1 MIVLSGKNLMPK
13 TGVYLIFCI
22 ENKRVYVGS
31 SATVRGIA
39 HRFLHHRSALRKNN
53 HRNSH
58 LQNSWNK
65 YGESA
70 FLFAPIE
77 YVSPEFCIEREQ
89 FWIIRLRPSF
99 NIAQVACSNLGIK
112 RTEEFKLKCSIAK
125 KGKKHTPEHIAKIV
139 AARKGFKYSEASKL
153 RLSLS
158 HIGAKNPNSKPVL
171 CVELDR
177 TFESLHLAAKF
188 LRETM
193 NTKISGSAIAA
204 CAHKGN
210 RHISTYGLTWR
221 YL

>member
-1 MIVLSGKNLMPK
+1 MPK
-13 TGVYLIFCI
+13 TGVYLIFCLA
-22 ENKRVYVGS
+22 NKRVYVGS

-39 HRFLHHRSALRKNN
+39 HRFLHHRSELRKNN

-77 YVSPEFCIEREQ
+77 YCTPEFCITREQ
-89 FWIIRLRPSF
+89 FWINSLRPSF

-125 KGKKHTPEHIAKIV
+125 KGKKHTPEHIANNI
-139 AARKGFKYSEASKL
+139 AARRGYKHSPETKL
-153 RLSLS
+153 KLTGL
-158 HIGAKNPNSKPVL
+158 HTGAKSPLSKPIL
-171 CVELDR
+171 CIELDKK
-177 TFESLHLAAKF
+177 FESAGLAAKF
-188 LRETM
+188 VRETKK
-193 NTKISGSAIAA
+193 NLKADRSTIGSSARGGKR
-204 CAHKGN
+204 HK
-210 RHISTYGLTWR
+210 SAYGYTWK